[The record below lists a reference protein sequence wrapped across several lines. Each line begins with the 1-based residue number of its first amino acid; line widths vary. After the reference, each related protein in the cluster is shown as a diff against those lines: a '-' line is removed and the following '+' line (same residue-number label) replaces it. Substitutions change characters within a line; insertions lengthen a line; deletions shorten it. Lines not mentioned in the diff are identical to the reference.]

1 MKKIAII
8 GGGYTGLVAAG
19 DLARRPGCEVHLY
32 ERSEALGGLASDFTI
47 QGHSLEKTYHHLFQS
62 DTDILGMIEELGL
75 AELMEWRD
83 SSVAIFHVRKAYPF
97 MSPTDVLRFSPIP
110 FHARLRLGFVM
121 LYLKLRK
128 DWQPYVNRTALD
140 WMRKAC
146 GPHAAR
152 VIWEPLLKGKFAQ
165 MFDRV
170 SMAWLWARIHIRANS
185 RQAGSGEKLGYI
197 RGGFSQFTN
206 ALVQR
211 FQQSGGHVHLNS
223 TLSRLDQQPDGGVG
237 LTTDAGVTR
246 YDAVIF
252 TGSCSAFARLLPEQ
266 ANLTAYKAQL
276 RSIPYLGAI
285 CLIFATDQDIGDQYW
300 LNVNQADAP
309 FLVFINHTRFI
320 PRERYNGKHVYY
332 IGSYQSMDSHLFNA
346 STDEIKTKWYDY
358 LHGIYPAFDRAS
370 IVEEHLFKLRDAQHV
385 VEPGYPERK
394 PDYQTPISGLYL
406 ANFAQ
411 IFPEDRG
418 TNYAVREGRQIAQL
432 LERDMKLAPT
442 PRG

>member
-19 DLARRPGCEVHLY
+19 DLAQHAGCEVHLY

-47 QGHSLEKTYHHLFQS
+47 QGHSLEKTYHHLFRS
-62 DTDILGMIEELGL
+62 DTDILKKIDELGL
-75 AELMEWRD
+75 AGLMEWRD
-83 SSVAIFHVRKAYPF
+83 SSVAILHGGRAYPF

-110 FHARLRLGFVM
+110 FHARLRVGFVM

-146 GPHAAR
+146 GRHAAR

-185 RQAGSGEKLGYI
+185 RQRGSGEKLGYI

-211 FQQSGGHVHLNS
+211 FQQVGGNVHLKS
-223 TLSRLDQQPDGGVG
+223 SISHLTQHADGSVV
-237 LTTDAGVTR
+237 LTTDEGLTR

-252 TGSCSAFARLLPEQ
+252 TGSCSAFARLLPDHD
-266 ANLTAYKAQL
+266 NLAAYRTQL

-285 CLIFATDQDIGDQYW
+285 CLIFATDQDLGDQYW

-332 IGSYQSMDSHLFNA
+332 IGSYQSMESHLFNA
-346 STDEIKTKWYDY
+346 PTDEIKTRWYEY
-358 LHGIYPAFDRAS
+358 LHGIYPDFDRAR
-370 IVEEHLFKLRDAQHV
+370 IIEEHLFKLRDAQHV

-394 PDYQTPISGLYL
+394 PDYKTPIPGIYL
-406 ANFAQ
+406 TNFAQ

-418 TNYAVREGRQIAQL
+418 TNYAVREGRQIAQFL
-432 LERDMKLAPT
+432 ASDMKLAP
-442 PRG
+442 RSKS